1 MDIEYGRHFRDM
13 MKERGIVQAWVNS
26 CVAEPDKTEKHSDG
40 TKHFIK
46 RIAEHENRWLRVI
59 INQKITPKKG
69 VTLFFDRRLRR
80 KT

>member
-1 MDIEYGRHFRDM
+1 M
-13 MKERGIVQAWVNS
+13 MKERGIAKSWVNS
-26 CVAEPDKTEKHSDG
+26 CVSEPDKTEKHSDG

-46 RIAEHENRWLRVI
+46 RIAEYENRWLRVI

-69 VTLFFDRRLRR
+69 VILFFDRRLRR